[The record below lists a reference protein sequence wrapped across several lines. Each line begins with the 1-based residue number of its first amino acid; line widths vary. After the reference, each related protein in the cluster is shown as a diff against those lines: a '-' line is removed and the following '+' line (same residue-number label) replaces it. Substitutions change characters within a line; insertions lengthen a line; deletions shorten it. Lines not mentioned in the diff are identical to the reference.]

1 MDVHNPRPR
10 ALGEHDGTSTNL
22 VGVEYHWGT
31 TDR

>member
-1 MDVHNPRPR
+1 MDVLQPR